1 MIRDIENGTITLST
15 REDVMQE
22 LERYGCKSIQD
33 LDKHLWYSCGICLLV
48 VDEAKRM
55 LEEELL

>member
-1 MIRDIENGTITLST
+1 
-15 REDVMQE
+15 MQE
-22 LERYGCKSIQD
+22 LERWGCKSIQD

-48 VDEAKRM
+48 DDEARRM